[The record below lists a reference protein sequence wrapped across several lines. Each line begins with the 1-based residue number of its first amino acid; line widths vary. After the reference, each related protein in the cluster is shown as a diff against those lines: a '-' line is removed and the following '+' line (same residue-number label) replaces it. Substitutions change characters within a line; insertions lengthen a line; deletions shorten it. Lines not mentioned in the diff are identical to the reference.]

1 MGMAVGFGI
10 DRDAN
15 GNGTT
20 PEDIQKIIGSIWNME
35 GIIFGG
41 AVDTVASEMAYQITP
56 GSVLINMGDQRRI
69 IAPFDRIKVPTDPNP
84 GTSTRRDKV
93 YVKQNLS
100 NADGSNLVEIKV
112 TQGSLPARSI
122 LLADY
127 EVPAGAT
134 TTAGAVD
141 RSNRVFARSVGG
153 SYGQVA
159 KSVDKDTSV
168 RSTGVFKMGQQQL
181 FFGTQ
186 WHGVAPGD
194 RDCTLHFVSNVSS
207 GRGNDGVPVDEV
219 GTVLYTFYLNGTK
232 LCRFE
237 RKFDKSRRAVR
248 GMSTRS
254 TTPSSGRPTTRRA
267 RAPTRGWRISDV
279 VGAPDP
285 HGDRGGRAASGCGV
299 RTESGNIKVRK
310 SDLARWST
318 EWWAPWSGGVL
329 LVHHGPDGVDRPIAA
344 GPITGWSAETAEDLT
359 LDWKGIREIL
369 AHRVIAQDL
378 KFSGVSL
385 GTIAWRVV
393 HDMSEIK
400 PGGGLPIVHGS
411 PEETVT
417 DDADHQ
423 RTYESWNLAN
433 NGIDKRLTEIS
444 EVIGGPDIMFRP
456 QWANDEHT
464 GVVWAM
470 VHGTEGRPRIAQTW
484 TADMDTTA
492 PRAGLSDLSVK
503 SEASH
508 IVTRVWATGS
518 GEGAGVA
525 RTYVQDLD

>member
-1 MGMAVGFGI
+1 MAVGFGI

-100 NADGSNLVEIKV
+100 SSDGSNLVEIKV

-141 RSNRVFARSVGG
+141 RSNRIFARSVGG

-159 KSVDKDTSV
+159 KSQDKDTRV
-168 RSTGVFKMGQQQL
+168 RTTGAPKVGQQQL

-194 RDCTLHFVSNVSS
+194 RDCTLYFTSNVSA
-207 GRGNDGVPVDEV
+207 GADPKTGVPRNET
-219 GTVLYTFYLNGTK
+219 GTVLYKFYLNGQL

-237 RKFDKSRRAVR
+237 REFNSY
-248 GMSTRS
+248 
-254 TTPSSGRPTTRRA
+254 
-267 RAPTRGWRISDV
+267 
-279 VGAPDP
+279 
-285 HGDRGGRAASGCGV
+285 
-299 RTESGNIKVRK
+299 RTERHFAFPFVIQR
-310 SDLARWST
+310 
-318 EWWAPWSGGVL
+318 P
-329 LVHHGPDGVDRPIAA
+329 PDGQGHVHQIYYTIERKAY
-344 GPITGWSAETAEDLT
+344 
-359 LDWKGIREIL
+359 
-369 AHRVIAQDL
+369 
-378 KFSGVSL
+378 SGS
-385 GTIAWRVV
+385 GTYQVN
-393 HDMSEIK
+393 
-400 PGGGLPIVHGS
+400 
-411 PEETVT
+411 
-417 DDADHQ
+417 
-423 RTYESWNLAN
+423 Y
-433 NGIDKRLTEIS
+433 
-444 EVIGGPDIMFRP
+444 GGPEGYGGDQMWIVDQGM
-456 QWANDEHT
+456 AN
-464 GVVWAM
+464 
-470 VHGTEGRPRIAQTW
+470 
-484 TADMDTTA
+484 
-492 PRAGLSDLSVK
+492 L
-503 SEASH
+503 
-508 IVTRVWATGS
+508 
-518 GEGAGVA
+518 
-525 RTYVQDLD
+525 

>member
-1 MGMAVGFGI
+1 MAVGFGI

-100 NADGSNLVEIKV
+100 SSDGSNLVEIKV

-141 RSNRVFARSVGG
+141 RANRVFARSVGG

-159 KSVDKDTSV
+159 KSVDKDTRV

-207 GRGNDGVPVDEV
+207 GRGSDGVPVDEV

-237 RKFDKSRRAVR
+237 RKFDAY
-248 GMSTRS
+248 
-254 TTPSSGRPTTRRA
+254 
-267 RAPTRGWRISDV
+267 
-279 VGAPDP
+279 
-285 HGDRGGRAASGCGV
+285 
-299 RTESGNIKVRK
+299 RTEQHFAYPFVIQKPPNGQGHVHQIYYTLERK
-310 SDLARWST
+310 AYDSKGKGT
-318 EWWAPWSGGVL
+318 YQVNYGGSE
-329 LVHHGPDGVDRPIAA
+329 GYAGDCMWIVDQGMA
-344 GPITGWSAETAEDLT
+344 
-359 LDWKGIREIL
+359 
-369 AHRVIAQDL
+369 
-378 KFSGVSL
+378 
-385 GTIAWRVV
+385 
-393 HDMSEIK
+393 
-400 PGGGLPIVHGS
+400 
-411 PEETVT
+411 
-417 DDADHQ
+417 
-423 RTYESWNLAN
+423 NL
-433 NGIDKRLTEIS
+433 
-444 EVIGGPDIMFRP
+444 
-456 QWANDEHT
+456 
-464 GVVWAM
+464 
-470 VHGTEGRPRIAQTW
+470 
-484 TADMDTTA
+484 
-492 PRAGLSDLSVK
+492 
-503 SEASH
+503 
-508 IVTRVWATGS
+508 
-518 GEGAGVA
+518 
-525 RTYVQDLD
+525 